1 MQELKIMTDQEF
13 LQELRGIR
21 AIVTQWQKE
30 DVDNNGV
37 RCRLMGYTSSGE
49 VIHTPAQLEKIFDL
63 GFEEVQNDETQ
74 TA

>member
-13 LQELRGIR
+13 SQELQGIR
-21 AIVTQWQKE
+21 AIVTQWRKE
-30 DVDNNGV
+30 GVDNNGV
-37 RCRLMGYTSSGE
+37 RCRLMGYASSGE

>member
-13 LQELRGIR
+13 SQEMQMIQALVKKWR
-21 AIVTQWQKE
+21 KE
-30 DVDNNGV
+30 GVDINGV
-37 RCRLMGYTSSGE
+37 RCRLMGYVSSGE

-63 GFEEVQNDETQ
+63 GFEEVQGDETQ